1 MDTAILA
8 LLGTIFAGV
17 GLEVIKN
24 WFTRGQKKIDAATE
38 MRQELRKEAE
48 DLKADAAALREEI
61 RKVEKE
67 LDAWK
72 EKYFL
77 LLQEYLEIKSQL
89 GIRDEDER

>member
-17 GLEVIKN
+17 GLEVVKN
-24 WFTRGQKKIDAATE
+24 WFTRGQKIDAATE
-38 MRQELRKEAE
+38 IRQELRKEAE

-77 LLQEYLEIKSQL
+77 LLQEYLEIKSHL
-89 GIRDEDER
+89 GFKEEE